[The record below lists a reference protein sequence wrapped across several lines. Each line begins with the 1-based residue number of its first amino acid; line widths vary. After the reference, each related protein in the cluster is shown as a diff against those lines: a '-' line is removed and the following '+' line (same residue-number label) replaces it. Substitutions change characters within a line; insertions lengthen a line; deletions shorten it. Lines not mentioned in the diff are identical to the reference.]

1 MAQRTGA
8 TWRALSLSILLH
20 AALVGLALAA
30 WWQWRAE
37 PASATLAIEAAVV
50 DARELDGM
58 PPPPEVRS
66 AEPANAAPEPV
77 PEEAAPI
84 EPEPAP
90 ESVPE
95 PQPDRT
101 AELLAEQRQAE
112 LQRQVTEQRVA
123 EELRAREERQRLE
136 REAQA
141 KRQAEAKRLAEEKR
155 RAEEKRVA
163 EAKLAREQAAALAL
177 QREREAELRR
187 RLAAEERGSALR
199 SSPAADQW
207 KAQIRAR
214 IERAWIRP
222 PSARPGVECE
232 VAVTQVPGGEIT
244 SVTVERCTG
253 GDDALR
259 SSVEAA
265 VYRASPLPLPP
276 DPSLFERN
284 LRLTFRPNE

>member
-8 TWRALSLSILLH
+8 TWRALSLSIVLH

-30 WWQWRAE
+30 WWQWRDE
-37 PASATLAIEAAVV
+37 PQPATMAIEAAVV

-58 PPPPEVRS
+58 PPPPDVRP
-66 AEPANAAPEPV
+66 AEPASIEPEPV
-77 PEEAAPI
+77 PEEPVPEEAVPDVPEL
-84 EPEPAP
+84 EPE
-90 ESVPE
+90 PE
-95 PQPDRT
+95 PQPDR
-101 AELLAEQRQAE
+101 AAKLLAEQRQAE
-112 LQRQVTEQRVA
+112 LQQRANEQRLA
-123 EELRAREERQRLE
+123 DEQRAREERQRLE
-136 REAQA
+136 RE
-141 KRQAEAKRLAEEKR
+141 AEAKRLAEEKR

-163 EAKLAREQAAALAL
+163 EEKLARERAAALAL

-232 VAVTQVPGGEIT
+232 VAVTQVPGGEVT
-244 SVTVERCTG
+244 SVTVESCTG

-259 SSVEAA
+259 SSVETA